1 MVLWYCSCANR
12 AISRAEVVA
21 LIHAASST
29 QHFFLWSSLV
39 FLCGS
44 ASAAFHRRRAA
55 RTRRICRGS
64 RIAGI
69 ARSRQDASHPIAER
83 GTPDTGAAPA
93 AAQAR
98 QADWMR
104 ANKARCPYLLTV

>member
-39 FLCGS
+39 FLSGS
-44 ASAAFHRRRAA
+44 VIRCAPSLEFDFDKCASRVCVLESSAACFFQLFDVPVPFYF
-55 RTRRICRGS
+55 TQ
-64 RIAGI
+64 GI
-69 ARSRQDASHPIAER
+69 QQFVNGFFASLSFNWV
-83 GTPDTGAAPA
+83 TG
-93 AAQAR
+93 
-98 QADWMR
+98 
-104 ANKARCPYLLTV
+104 L